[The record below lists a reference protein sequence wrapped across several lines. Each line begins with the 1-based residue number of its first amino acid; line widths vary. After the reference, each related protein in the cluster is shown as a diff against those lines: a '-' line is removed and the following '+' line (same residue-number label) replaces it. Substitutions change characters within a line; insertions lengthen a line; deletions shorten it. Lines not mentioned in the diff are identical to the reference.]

1 MAVNNNSNQTKL
13 IIIIIL
19 VLLAVILVI
28 QNSGMVTFKIFFWKI
43 SMSRII
49 LMSLLLVVGFV
60 LGLLTASPLLKKSN
74 E

>member
-1 MAVNNNSNQTKL
+1 MAMSNNSNQTKL

-28 QNSGMVTFKIFFWKI
+28 QNSGMVTFKVFFWKI

-49 LMSLLLVVGFV
+49 MMSLLMVVGFV
-60 LGLLTASPLLKKSN
+60 LGLLAASPLLKKSK

>member
-1 MAVNNNSNQTKL
+1 MAMSNNSNQTKL
-13 IIIIIL
+13 ILIIIL

-49 LMSLLLVVGFV
+49 MMSLLLVVGFV
-60 LGLLTASPLLKKSN
+60 LGLLAASPLLKRSKQ
-74 E
+74 

>member
-1 MAVNNNSNQTKL
+1 MSNNSNQTKL
-13 IIIIIL
+13 ILIIIL

-49 LMSLLLVVGFV
+49 MMSLLLVVGFV
-60 LGLLTASPLLKKSN
+60 LGLLAASPLLKRSKQ
-74 E
+74 